1 MVEESLLQIA
11 NHHAAVV
18 ARSDP
23 TGEDMTLHGQN
34 DTNSPNTER
43 MLS

>member
-1 MVEESLLQIA
+1 MGMVEESLLQIA

-23 TGEDMTLHGQN
+23 TGEDMTLHG
-34 DTNSPNTER
+34 
-43 MLS
+43 